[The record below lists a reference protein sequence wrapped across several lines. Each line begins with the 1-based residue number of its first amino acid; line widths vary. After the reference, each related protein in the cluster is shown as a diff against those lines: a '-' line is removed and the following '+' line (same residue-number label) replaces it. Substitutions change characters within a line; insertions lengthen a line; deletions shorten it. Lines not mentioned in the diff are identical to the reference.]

1 MSEMVH
7 AAVAGDVREAEEIE
21 EILRGAGID
30 AQLQA
35 EVDSDAYAI
44 LVRESDLERAQ
55 DAIEAG
61 TEPDDLV
68 AEP

>member
-35 EVDSDAYAI
+35 ESDSDAYII
-44 LVRESDLERAQ
+44 LVREHDLERAQ

-61 TEPDDLV
+61 TDPDDLV

>member
-1 MSEMVH
+1 MVH

-21 EILRGAGID
+21 EILRGAGI
-30 AQLQA
+30 ASQLEA
-35 EVDSDAYAI
+35 DSDSDAYVI
-44 LVRESDLERAQ
+44 LVREGDLELAQ

>member
-1 MSEMVH
+1 MNEMVH

-35 EVDSDAYAI
+35 ESDSDAYVI
-44 LVRESDLERAQ
+44 LVREHDLERAQ

-61 TEPDDLV
+61 TDPDDLV

>member
-35 EVDSDAYAI
+35 EADSDAYVI
-44 LVRESDLERAQ
+44 LVRERDLERAQ

>member
-1 MSEMVH
+1 MVH

-21 EILRGAGID
+21 EILRDAGID
-30 AQLQA
+30 SQLEA
-35 EVDSDAYAI
+35 EVESDAFVI
-44 LVRESDLERAQ
+44 LVREGDLERAQ

>member
-1 MSEMVH
+1 MVH
-7 AAVAGDVREAEEIE
+7 AAVAGDLHEAEEIE

-30 AQLQA
+30 SQLQA
-35 EVDSDAYAI
+35 EGDADAYVV
-44 LVRESDLERAQ
+44 LVREGDLERAQ

-61 TEPDDLV
+61 TDPDDLV

>member
-1 MSEMVH
+1 MTEMVH

-21 EILRGAGID
+21 EILRDAGID
-30 AQLQA
+30 SQLEA
-35 EVDSDAYAI
+35 EIDSDAYAI
-44 LVRESDLERAQ
+44 LVPEADLERAQ

>member
-1 MSEMVH
+1 MVH

-21 EILRGAGID
+21 EILRDAGID
-30 AQLQA
+30 SQLEA
-35 EVDSDAYAI
+35 EVDSDAFVI

>member
-1 MSEMVH
+1 MVH

-21 EILRGAGID
+21 EILRGAGI
-30 AQLQA
+30 ASQLEA
-35 EVDSDAYAI
+35 ESESDAYVI

>member
-7 AAVAGDVREAEEIE
+7 AAVAGDVSEAEEIE
-21 EILRGAGID
+21 EILRDAGISS
-30 AQLQA
+30 QLEA
-35 EVDSDAYAI
+35 EIDSDAYVI
-44 LVRESDLERAQ
+44 LVPERDLERAQ

-61 TEPDDLV
+61 TDPDDLV